1 MEAPRTAV
9 VTGASRGIGRAIAE
23 RLAAEGWD
31 LLLSA
36 RGGPGLDDAVAHMAG
51 SAADV
56 RAVAADMSA
65 PADVEALARACNERG
80 DELDLLV
87 LAAGIGS
94 GGPIEGYPMHRLDR
108 QFAVNVRAPFQL
120 VSLLL
125 PALRAAAA
133 RRPALGARVVAISS
147 ITGQAAEPGLA
158 AYGATKSALTLLCE
172 TITAEEGVNGVLAT
186 AIAPGYVD
194 TDMTTWV
201 HGSIPPDQMMK
212 TSDIAEIA
220 LAITRLSPCAAVP
233 AVIMTRPGPN
243 LHRALR
249 ASPRRLAPWAPL
261 CRWHQPND
269 R

>member
-1 MEAPRTAV
+1 M

-23 RLAAEGWD
+23 RLAADGWN

-36 RGGPGLDDAVAHMAG
+36 RRGAGLDDAVARMPGAAAG
-51 SAADV
+51 V

-65 PADVEALARACNERG
+65 SADVEALARACTESAG
-80 DELDLLV
+80 ELDLLV
-87 LAAGIGS
+87 LAAGVGAA
-94 GGPIEGYPMHRLDR
+94 GPVEGYPLHRLDR

-133 RRPALGARVVAISS
+133 RRPERGARVVAISS

-172 TITAEEGVNGVLAT
+172 TITAEEGDNGVLAT

-194 TDMTTWV
+194 TDMTTWM

-212 TSDIAEIA
+212 TSDIAEVA
-220 LAITRLSPCAAVP
+220 MAITRLSPRAAVP

-249 ASPRRLAPWAPL
+249 PPGKECSEHTERR
-261 CRWHQPND
+261 
-269 R
+269 